1 MTKVIVGKNTYQARP
16 TRFGYLI
23 LKTKFIKVEKSK
35 DYFDYFLSLT

>member
-1 MTKVIVGKNTYQARP
+1 VTKAIVGKNTYQARP
-16 TRFGYLI
+16 TWFDHLI